1 MHRLALAMLLA
12 SPLPSARQ
20 CPVPYGYPPPPPPP
34 VFVPP
39 RAPQLSPFYFN
50 LGIGHGFESWYA
62 SQGYDSLLSLFRE
75 C

>member
-1 MHRLALAMLLA
+1 
-12 SPLPSARQ
+12 
-20 CPVPYGYPPPPPPP
+20 

-50 LGIGHGFESWYA
+50 LGIGYGFESWYA
-62 SQGYDSLLSLFRE
+62 PQGYDSLLSLFRE